1 MDDDEILREASRIS
15 AYKITTTKKLTS
27 VLVDGE
33 LVKTNHVSQI
43 VNSINNK
50 HCISIN
56 TTSSSRSSSPSM
68 LISPKSSHLSRNS
81 SCMSNNGNCSTL
93 NSSVVSSYLNLNE
106 NNCGPNLTKILKL
119 NNKKMIKNAIVTCS
133 SVSSSSSSTSSLSA
147 NQNANFNDDCS
158 SVFDDKEDLVS
169 SNAVPYRNN
178 ASTSCANSHSVNK
191 SNRSSFS
198 NNYDEAFY
206 ENDDAESNSSSAC
219 NLSRLKI
226 QQEDTQ
232 FHVLISECQ
241 AWIEVSE
248 FKLSDLIEPLRII

>member
-15 AYKITTTKKLTS
+15 AYKISTTKKLTS

-147 NQNANFNDDCS
+147 NQNVNYINDDCS

-169 SNAVPYRNN
+169 SNAALSRNN
-178 ASTSCANSHSVNK
+178 TSASCANSHSVNK

-206 ENDDAESNSSSAC
+206 ENDDVESNSSSAC

-248 FKLSDLIEPLRII
+248 FGNWVI